1 MHERL
6 RILHLTAGS
15 DAGGLSRYIY
25 DLCAAM
31 HARGHE
37 VAVAG
42 ERGAWHSLF
51 ADAPWPWIDVPLK
64 GGIPALL
71 KSASTLAKW
80 IGQHPVDLLHTHY
93 RRPTL
98 VARRIQKHIRL
109 PILYTVHLSDLDLRW
124 PRNWLSD
131 FGDHTH
137 VASAQA
143 AKWVIDAGKVDP
155 RRVTCIPHGIDV
167 TKFPMPTFEQ
177 RASARKRFEC
187 SDGDLVAAFVGRLDT
202 PKNEEWLIDLADQT
216 RQTHPNL
223 RILLAGDGPHE
234 PAVRHDIDRRSLS
247 AQIRVLGY
255 QGALPVYHAADTL
268 LLPSLREGFSFVCAE
283 AMCAGVPVLRTRTA
297 GSEELIV
304 ENVTG
309 RSCAIDRDAFL
320 TAAKA
325 FLSERDKLPAMGNAA
340 SEHIRSHFTFEKQ
353 LTQTLD
359 LYRRLIGTR
368 A

>member
-1 MHERL
+1 LNERL
-6 RILHLTAGS
+6 RILHMTAGS

-51 ADAPWPWIDVPLK
+51 EHAPWPWIEVPLK
-64 GGIPALL
+64 GGLPALL
-71 KSASTLAKW
+71 KSASTLNKW
-80 IGQHPVDLLHTHY
+80 LAQHPVDLLHTHY

-98 VARRIQKHIRL
+98 VARRLQKQVRR

-137 VASAQA
+137 VASVQA
-143 AKWVIDAGKVDP
+143 AKWVIEAGRVDP
-155 RRVTCIPHGIDV
+155 QRVTCIPHGIEV
-167 TKFPMPTFEQ
+167 SKFPVPTPEQ
-177 RASARKRFEC
+177 RTAARKRFDCDER
-187 SDGDLVAAFVGRLDT
+187 DLVAVFVGRLDS
-202 PKNEEWLIDLADQT
+202 PKNEGWLIDLADQT
-216 RQTHPNL
+216 RQSHPAL

-234 PAVRHDIDRRSLS
+234 PAVRAEIHRRDLS
-247 AQIRVLGY
+247 SRIRVLGH
-255 QGALPVYHAADTL
+255 QDVLPVYHAADAL
-268 LLPSLREGFSFVCAE
+268 LLPSLREGFSLVCAE
-283 AMCAGVPVLRTRTA
+283 AMCTGVPVLRTRTA
-297 GSEELIV
+297 GSEELII

-320 TAAKA
+320 SAARQ
-325 FLSERDKLPAMGNAA
+325 FLSERDHLPLMGRAA
-340 SEHIRSHFTFEKQ
+340 SDHVRAQFKFEKQ
-353 LTQTLD
+353 LMETLD
-359 LYRRLIGTR
+359 LYRRLISNH